1 MESEDGTSH
10 NPIEEREGYAEEAE
24 EEVREDGDGREEE
37 EAEEGED
44 ELDCDVRFEGEMN
57 PLDLIKDDNCGVQ
70 LYQQFEQYEALAE
83 SRRKALAAGN
93 AGEGSAK
100 KRMREETDV
109 VTIEEMMEAMGMHKR
124 SRKAK
129 KRGRRKGSKKKLSP
143 EITRKLGDATLHY
156 AHGRYEEA
164 IGVLTE
170 VVQLAP
176 NLPDPYH
183 TLGLVYNS
191 MGEKKKATDCCM
203 IAAFLGPKESSLWK
217 LLVTWSIEQGNTE
230 QAWFCLN
237 KAITADPGDI
247 TLRYDHASLYM
258 EIGEYQKAADS
269 YYQIVQ
275 VCPDNVEALQTATML
290 YKKCGQFER
299 AIGILEDYL
308 KDHPPKDDPSVV
320 EMLVSIYMERNE
332 HSKALEHIEYA
343 KRVCSCGEEFPLNLT
358 IREGICHAHLGD
370 LDKAEFHFS
379 ALQKDNAKLRMG
391 LVMAVANS
399 FMSLQHYESA
409 LKYYLMLEGCASNND
424 LISVKIARCY
434 SALKKSASAI
444 QFYYKALQAHE
455 NDVDTRLTLTS
466 LLMEENRDDEALAL
480 LSPPPN
486 SALSNEIDVDKSQPW
501 WLNVKVKLKLSHIYK
516 TKGMLEAYVEVM
528 YPIIHESLTIDSMHQ
543 KVKQR
548 KKLSESELLER
559 VKVLGDQ
566 QTDSVFGN
574 FRRPASKNALYI
586 EFLSSNCRSALSIAF
601 LQRSLT
607 VHYGVR
613 FPPLA
618 RTRLKAN
625 RAKKSLQ
632 KIATS
637 KEEMKSAALAAGL
650 DWESDDSNDEVPQ
663 QPLKEPPLPDLF
675 KDEEHCNLIS
685 DIDLEDLARQLEPD
699 GSNFCG
705 VEEGVSAEEE
715 HQRERHRRPQEPP
728 EERDERDE
736 DQEVG
741 LRGTKRVVEF
751 LLYCQ
756 ACLISIVEVLKKAFA
771 IDPKWKLCTALTSL
785 RRNSEALSIIKL
797 TLKITCKTLPA
808 EKKEKFRSLGAQIAL
823 NMTDPSDGFDFVRY
837 MVKQRPQS
845 ITAWNCYYRLVS
857 RLDNRLSKHYKFWMR
872 LGRKDLVP
880 PMIIYANQF
889 TMISQ
894 HQVAAREYLKAYK
907 RMPENPLVN
916 LCVGTA
922 LVNLALGF
930 RLQNKHQC
938 VAQGLAFLYNNLSQ
952 CENSQEALYNVAR
965 ACHHVGLVSL
975 AAFYYEKVL
984 AIRQEDC
991 PLPKLVKL
999 DADPTKQP
1007 EPGYCDL
1014 RREAAYNLHLIYKK
1028 SGAVDLAR
1036 QVLKDYCTL

>member
-24 EEVREDGDGREEE
+24 EVGEDGDGGEEE

-44 ELDCDVRFEGEMN
+44 EVDCDVRFEGEMN
-57 PLDLIKDDNCGVQ
+57 PLDLIKDDTCGVQ

-93 AGEGSAK
+93 AGEGSVK
-100 KRMREETDV
+100 KRMREETDG
-109 VTIEEMMEAMGMHKR
+109 VTIEEMMEAMGMRKR
-124 SRKAK
+124 SRKDK

-164 IGVLTE
+164 ISVLTE

-176 NLPDPYH
+176 YLPDPFH

-247 TLRYDHASLYM
+247 TLRYHHASLYM

-308 KDHPPKDDPSVV
+308 KDHPPKDDPSAV

-343 KRVCSCGEEFPLNLT
+343 KRVCGCGEEFPLNLT
-358 IREGICHAHLGD
+358 IRQGICHAHLGD
-370 LDKAEFHFS
+370 LDKAEFYFS
-379 ALQKDNAKLRMG
+379 ALQKDNAKLQMG

-409 LKYYLMLEGCASNND
+409 LKYYLMLEGCASSND

-455 NDVDTRLTLTS
+455 NEVDTRLTLAS

-486 SALSNEIDVDKSQPW
+486 SALSNETDVDRSQPW

-548 KKLSESELLER
+548 KRLSESELLER

-574 FRRPASKNALYI
+574 FRRPASKNAL
-586 EFLSSNCRSALSIAF
+586 
-601 LQRSLT
+601 
-607 VHYGVR
+607 
-613 FPPLA
+613 
-618 RTRLKAN
+618 LKAN
-625 RAKKSLQ
+625 RAKRSLQ

-650 DWESDDSNDEVPQ
+650 DWESDDSNDEVLQ

-685 DIDLEDLARQLEPD
+685 D
-699 GSNFCG
+699 
-705 VEEGVSAEEE
+705 
-715 HQRERHRRPQEPP
+715 
-728 EERDERDE
+728 
-736 DQEVG
+736 
-741 LRGTKRVVEF
+741 
-751 LLYCQ
+751 
-756 ACLISIVEVLKKAFA
+756 
-771 IDPKWKLCTALTSL
+771 LCTALTSL

-894 HQVAAREYLKAYK
+894 HQVAAREYLQAYK

-938 VAQGLAFLYNNLSQ
+938 VAQGLAFLYNNLSL

-975 AAFYYEKVL
+975 AASYYEKVL

-999 DADPTKQP
+999 DADPRKQP